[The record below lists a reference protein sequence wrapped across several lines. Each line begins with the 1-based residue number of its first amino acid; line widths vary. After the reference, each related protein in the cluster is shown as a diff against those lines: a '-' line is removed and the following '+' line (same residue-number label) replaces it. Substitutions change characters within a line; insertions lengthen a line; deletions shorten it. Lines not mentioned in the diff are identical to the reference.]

1 MVLKF
6 PTAQQPLGFI
16 KQLRD
21 LAREPWFA
29 AEVDTCELVKLD
41 RARTQIKAHARRAD
55 DAYTEF
61 AALPRV
67 A

>member
-21 LAREPWFA
+21 RAREPWFA
-29 AEVDTCELVKLD
+29 DKVDDRELVRLD
-41 RARTQIKAHARRAD
+41 HARARIDAHARRAD
-55 DAYTEF
+55 EAYTEF

>member
-1 MVLKF
+1 MVLNF
-6 PTAQQPLGFI
+6 PTAQKQLGFI

-29 AEVDTCELVKLD
+29 GEVDTCELVRLD
-41 RARTQIKAHARRAD
+41 RARARLKDHARRAD

>member
-1 MVLKF
+1 MLLKF
-6 PTAQQPLGFI
+6 PTAQPPLGFI

-29 AEVDTCELVKLD
+29 DEVDDCELVRLD
-41 RARTQIKAHARRAD
+41 RTHARMDAHARRAD
-55 DAYTEF
+55 EAYTEF

>member
-21 LAREPWFA
+21 HAREPWFA
-29 AEVDTCELVKLD
+29 DKVDDCELVRLD
-41 RARTQIKAHARRAD
+41 RAQARFTAHARRAD